1 MNIWHLRQASNS
13 LIMSTHCFSRFR
25 RIFIP
30 LLLIFLGTLSV
41 HTQADQNAEALP
53 ALFAQLKNQT
63 SSEASTELE
72 HRIWAHWLEAP
83 NRNAASLLSQVSR
96 AMSVGRLDIAL
107 SLSNQLIDSAPEFA
121 EAWNK
126 RATIHFLLGQD
137 ADSVA
142 DIRETVKLEPNHF
155 GAISGLGL
163 IFMRSQNFPAALEA
177 FEKVLQISPASIS
190 AKRSVERVRR
200 ELGREV

>member
-1 MNIWHLRQASNS
+1 
-13 LIMSTHCFSRFR
+13 
-25 RIFIP
+25 
-30 LLLIFLGTLSV
+30 
-41 HTQADQNAEALP
+41 
-53 ALFAQLKNQT
+53 LFAQLKNET
-63 SSEASTELE
+63 SSEASTALE
-72 HRIWAHWLEAP
+72 HRIWQHWLEAP

-163 IFMRSQNFPAALEA
+163 IFLRGQNFPAALEA
-177 FEKVLQISPASIS
+177 FEKVLQISPASIN

-200 ELGREV
+200 ELGSEV

>member
-1 MNIWHLRQASNS
+1 MNISHLRLASN
-13 LIMSTHCFSRFR
+13 LVTSTFRLSRLR
-25 RIFIP
+25 RISIP
-30 LLLIFLGTLSV
+30 LLIALMGSV
-41 HTQADQNAEALP
+41 STHSQADQYAEALP
-53 ALFAQLKNQT
+53 ELFTQLKNVT
-63 SSEASTELE
+63 SSEASMELE

-83 NRNAASLLSQVSR
+83 DRNAATLLSQVSK
-96 AMSVGRLDIAL
+96 AMSAGRLDIAL
-107 SLSNQLIDSAPEFA
+107 SLSNQLIDSAPGFA

-163 IFMRSQNFPAALEA
+163 IFLRGQNFPAALEA
-177 FEKVLQISPASIS
+177 FEKVLQISPASS
-190 AKRSVERVRR
+190 NAKRSVERVRR
-200 ELGREV
+200 EMGREV

>member
-1 MNIWHLRQASNS
+1 
-13 LIMSTHCFSRFR
+13 
-25 RIFIP
+25 
-30 LLLIFLGTLSV
+30 
-41 HTQADQNAEALP
+41 
-53 ALFAQLKNQT
+53 
-63 SSEASTELE
+63 
-72 HRIWAHWLEAP
+72 
-83 NRNAASLLSQVSR
+83 
-96 AMSVGRLDIAL
+96 
-107 SLSNQLIDSAPEFA
+107 LSNQLIDSAPEFA

-177 FEKVLQISPASIS
+177 FEKVLQISPASTS